1 MKNNRLYFYRFKDAE
16 KYIRLKQKGIDITI
30 GNGKTIG
37 LIKAASHHCQ
47 VLIATQ
53 SVSMV
58 NNFSP
63 DDLVV
68 IERKGRDSQYKRY
81 TSDELS
87 AYLDEFSTG
96 DIWEHNIIGG
106 KS

>member
-1 MKNNRLYFYRFKDAE
+1 MVKIGDFNFQFLDEPELGLHPAA
-16 KYIRLKQKGIDITI
+16 IDVIA
-30 GNGKTIG
+30 G

-47 VLIATQ
+47 LLIATQ

-96 DIWEHNIIGG
+96 DLWEHNIIGG
-106 KS
+106 KP